1 MIANVTSWKVGHS
14 KGYSEKMVKE
24 QILQVHEHSRER
36 LLENVKSD
44 SNQKK
49 LTFNHLIS
57 YYLVY
62 QNVKNILQEL
72 HILLTSDKE
81 HKKLFQDIPGV
92 GFHDSES
99 QKDHLF
105 KKKSLNVEIT
115 GRSESCGKA
124 NCQVFEFICDT
135 DTLSTKACGEA
146 FKIKHSK

>member
-1 MIANVTSWKVGHS
+1 
-14 KGYSEKMVKE
+14 MVKE

-36 LLENVKSD
+36 LLENVKSV

>member
-1 MIANVTSWKVGHS
+1 
-14 KGYSEKMVKE
+14 MVKE